1 MKSLILIRSFL
12 KEHRLAT
19 FLLAVIL
26 AVSIFLILIF
36 SEQYA
41 FMNEPCRTFR
51 DADLQN
57 TVYFHGY
64 FSEAQL
70 TVLDTVAE
78 MDELELEDTLRMKE
92 GLLNYAAFNGI
103 LEIKQLT
110 LSGTESQIGCK
121 WFSNPLLK
129 AILPQMTE
137 GKWFTGE
144 ETDLCAVL
152 CGEALSE
159 YSAGDVIPLSDGSNV
174 RVIGRVSGE
183 TFLPDL
189 HGSVV
194 YAQNMF
200 SGGNMVIINGDVIRG
215 TALTEG
221 ALERPYC
228 FIGIKPDAPEAEK
241 QELLDYL
248 TRYGSY
254 TTYETIAENTKDS
267 MHQWMTVHLP
277 FPCFLLLVTTVCF
290 LAICTVILQQSMN
303 EQAKYMLMGCTKR
316 RSVGVMTGAFALV
329 FGLPA
334 VIAFAVGLNF
344 REILLAFGAKPYQT
358 EYLVNAGCVVPVLCY
373 LIFLFVCIV
382 GMPVIWYARHSPMSL
397 YVKEK

>member
-1 MKSLILIRSFL
+1 MKNLILIHSFL
-12 KEHRLAT
+12 KKRRVPA
-19 FLLAVIL
+19 LLSALIL
-26 AVSIFLILIF
+26 AVSVLLILIF

-41 FMNEPCRTFR
+41 FMDEPNRAFR
-51 DADLQN
+51 ESGFRNA
-57 TVYFHGY
+57 VYFKGY
-64 FSEAQL
+64 YSENQV
-70 TVLDTVAE
+70 THSDTIAD
-78 MDELELEDTLRMKE
+78 MNELELGETRRMKE
-92 GLLNYAAFNGI
+92 GLENFAAFDGVM
-103 LEIKQLT
+103 EIRQTSLDGK
-110 LSGTESQIGCK
+110 EKKIGCK
-121 WFSNPLLK
+121 WFSDALLS
-129 AILPQMTE
+129 AFRPQMTE

-152 CGEALSE
+152 CGEALQE
-159 YSAGDVIPLSDGSNV
+159 YSAGDVIPLADGSDV
-174 RVIGRVSGE
+174 RVIGRTDG
-183 TFLPDL
+183 FLPDL
-189 HGSVV
+189 RGSVT
-194 YAQNMF
+194 YAQDAF
-200 SGGNMVIINGDVIRG
+200 SNGDAVIINGNC
-215 TALTEG
+215 EG
-221 ALERPYC
+221 GERPYC

-290 LAICTVILQQSMN
+290 LALCTVILQQSMN

-334 VIAFAVGLNF
+334 VIAFVVGLNF

-382 GMPVIWYARHSPMSL
+382 GMPVLWYAGHSPMSL